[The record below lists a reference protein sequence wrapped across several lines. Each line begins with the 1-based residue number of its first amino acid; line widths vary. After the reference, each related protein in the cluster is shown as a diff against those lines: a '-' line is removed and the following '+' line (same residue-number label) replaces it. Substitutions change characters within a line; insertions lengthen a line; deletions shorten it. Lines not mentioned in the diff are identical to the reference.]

1 MDIPFHLSS
10 IDWLLIAAVFIGL
23 YAIILLPVQNSEK
36 WQQRGISVWGP
47 IPLAIFFRT
56 TRGLNLLDKLS
67 RPKRFW
73 RIVASAGVPLVVL
86 SMAYFLVLVL
96 LMAYL
101 MIRAPPEPSNYNDP
115 RNILLI
121 PGLNEYIPFVWGW
134 IALFVT
140 MVVHEFAH
148 GILSRVEGVRVKSM
162 GIVTFLIAPVAAFVE
177 PDEEELFGSKD
188 KPPIVSKGAR
198 VRILAAGVIS
208 NFLVAGIAMALFF
221 GPVIGSISP
230 VDRVIAVDVQN
241 DSAGAHAGFEM
252 GMVLLDANG
261 KAVKNLEDLY
271 NTLSGDTGQYN
282 VLYDDRKESLMLEG
296 KPERGI
302 MVASIFEDSPA
313 AAAGLPAHAVITRI
327 DGQEVGDLQGFR
339 QHMNSTRPGQTITIT
354 MADGKTYSVLL
365 TSNEGEAGFMGIGIS
380 GNAIYQGGV
389 AFQEAPARQALQ
401 FLQTLPSRGLQGFTY
416 MLSLPFSGI
425 PGFTQEGFPGFSG
438 WMTAVFQPTGWA
450 EPLGGKIF
458 WLANLLLWVGW
469 INLYAGL
476 FNCLPAVPLDG
487 GHIFRDLVQAGF
499 ERVVNARE
507 AERLTRTVVALLAWL
522 VLTSLVITVIAP
534 FTHGLSL

>member
-1 MDIPFHLSS
+1 
-10 IDWLLIAAVFIGL
+10 
-23 YAIILLPVQNSEK
+23 
-36 WQQRGISVWGP
+36 
-47 IPLAIFFRT
+47 
-56 TRGLNLLDKLS
+56 
-67 RPKRFW
+67 
-73 RIVASAGVPLVVL
+73 VL
-86 SMAYFLVLVL
+86 
-96 LMAYL
+96 
-101 MIRAPPEPSNYNDP
+101 
-115 RNILLI
+115 
-121 PGLNEYIPFVWGW
+121 
-134 IALFVT
+134 
-140 MVVHEFAH
+140 HE
-148 GILSRVEGVRVKSM
+148 
-162 GIVTFLIAPVAAFVE
+162 
-177 PDEEELFGSKD
+177 
-188 KPPIVSKGAR
+188 
-198 VRILAAGVIS
+198 
-208 NFLVAGIAMALFF
+208 
-221 GPVIGSISP
+221 
-230 VDRVIAVDVQN
+230 DR
-241 DSAGAHAGFEM
+241 E
-252 GMVLLDANG
+252 
-261 KAVKNLEDLY
+261 
-271 NTLSGDTGQYN
+271 
-282 VLYDDRKESLMLEG
+282 ESLQLEG

-302 MVASIFEDSPA
+302 LVGSIFEDLPA
-313 AAAGLPAHAVITRI
+313 SAAGLPAHTVITRI
-327 DGQEVGDLQGFR
+327 DGLEVGDLQGFR

-354 MADGKTYSVLL
+354 TADGKTYSVLL

-380 GNAIYQGGV
+380 GNAVYRGGV